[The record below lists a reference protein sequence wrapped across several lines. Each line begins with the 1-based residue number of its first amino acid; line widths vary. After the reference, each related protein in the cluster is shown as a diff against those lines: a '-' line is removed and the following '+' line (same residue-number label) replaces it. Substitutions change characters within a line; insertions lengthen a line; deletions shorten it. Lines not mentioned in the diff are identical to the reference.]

1 MAKRPISRRTGGTSS
16 RSSPVP
22 QPEPQVGGTASGTD
36 ESYEGW
42 QAAAGGWE
50 RRRAFVWEASRR
62 VSERLVDLLDPQPGQ
77 NLLELA
83 AGTGDTGFLAAERI
97 TPAGRLTTSDFAP
110 GMVAA
115 AQRRALE
122 LSVSNVDFRVLDAQE
137 LDLADES
144 VDGVLCR
151 WGYMLVPE
159 PAKAFAETRRVLR
172 RGARVAFAVWGSA
185 DENPWASAIGRVL
198 VARGLVARPEPDTP
212 GPFRLADPERVHDLV
227 ESAGLELVAQ
237 EDVPLTWR
245 YGSFDEYWS
254 TTLDLSRTLAD
265 VVETSREQS
274 MKDIKAD
281 VRQALDPYAEQGG
294 LAVPAMTRVTLARR
308 PR

>member
-1 MAKRPISRRTGGTSS
+1 M
-16 RSSPVP
+16 P
-22 QPEPQVGGTASGTD
+22 QPDPRAGGTASATN
-36 ESYEGW
+36 ESFDGW
-42 QAAAGGWE
+42 QASAGGWE
-50 RRRAFVWEASRR
+50 RRRAFVWEASRK

-97 TPAGRLTTSDFAP
+97 RPAGRLTTSDFAP

-122 LSVSNVDFRVLDAQE
+122 LGVSNVDFRVLDAQE
-137 LDLADES
+137 LDLAGES

-159 PAKAFAETRRVLR
+159 PAKAFDETRRVLR
-172 RGARVAFAVWGSA
+172 RGGGVAFAVWGSA

-198 VARGLVARPEPDTP
+198 IARGLVARPEPDTP
-212 GPFRLADPERVHDLV
+212 GPFRLADPERVRELV
-227 ESAGLELVAQ
+227 EGAGLELVTQ
-237 EDVPLTWR
+237 EDVALAWR

-254 TTLDLSRTLAD
+254 TTLDLSRTLAE
-265 VVETSREQS
+265 VVETSGERNV
-274 MKDIKAD
+274 KDIQAD
-281 VRQALDPYAEQGG
+281 VRQALEPYAERDDFEI
-294 LAVPAMTRVTLARR
+294 PAMTRVVLARR